1 MLIDDVFY
9 NTSENRYG
17 VWYHYEGDMDEDG
30 NANTDW
36 VNVYDLFTWATPVKQ
51 APQTETQLSDFEKIR
66 LANMARNEAFF
77 QSLKIE
83 SVKPRRSVKQ
93 RRKKAKAPVDVATSR
108 TLRSATAGRGPG
120 TNADADSTR
129 PTEEERPT
137 RRARR
142 DAKGTDARAGSS
154 GRCNT
159 KRQKVKESD

>member
-1 MLIDDVFY
+1 
-9 NTSENRYG
+9 
-17 VWYHYEGDMDEDG
+17 
-30 NANTDW
+30 
-36 VNVYDLFTWATPVKQ
+36 
-51 APQTETQLSDFEKIR
+51 
-66 LANMARNEAFF
+66 MARNEAFF
-77 QSLKIE
+77 QSLNIE

-108 TLRSATAGRGPG
+108 TLRSASAGAGPG
-120 TNADADSTR
+120 ADAGADSTR
-129 PTEEERPT
+129 QAEEERTT

>member
-1 MLIDDVFY
+1 
-9 NTSENRYG
+9 
-17 VWYHYEGDMDEDG
+17 
-30 NANTDW
+30 
-36 VNVYDLFTWATPVKQ
+36 
-51 APQTETQLSDFEKIR
+51 
-66 LANMARNEAFF
+66 MARNDAFF
-77 QSLKIE
+77 QSLNIE

-129 PTEEERPT
+129 EAEEERTT

-142 DAKGTDARAGSS
+142 DAKGTDVRAGSS